1 MWRIVHF
8 HDARVE
14 ALPGARGMKNFF
26 AACGVF
32 LFAGC
37 AWAQTTTPP
46 APTLQPHTSSSAPQT
61 AKPAAPQQKP
71 PITVFPAN
79 VVLVPVTVKNLNGD
93 LVPDLEQTDFRI
105 FQDGKE
111 QRIRNFWDQAFPMSA
126 VVLLDDDL
134 PTNDAAKVQKSLDSI
149 AAGFSANDEVALV
162 RFDEYPK
169 TVLDFTS
176 SNDVLFA
183 KLKEIR
189 TNPKDSLDSRY
200 PGSPSAT
207 MMDPPLINGHTVSGT
222 PVIPVLGTSTNGV
235 TKHLDDAVHY
245 AADMLRNRGNDRR
258 KIIFI
263 ISDGTNDR
271 HNQWNFNRTLQLL
284 FSSNVS
290 VYAIAVNS
298 LADVLTFQGK
308 GRLTSYANPTGGDV
322 VSAGNPQ
329 QLEALYSKL
338 MEEARNQYTLG
349 FSPSRTEG
357 RGNCHSLE
365 VRVERPNLRVFTRTG
380 YCAAFP
386 R

>member
-1 MWRIVHF
+1 M
-8 HDARVE
+8 
-14 ALPGARGMKNFF
+14 
-26 AACGVF
+26 
-32 LFAGC
+32 
-37 AWAQTTTPP
+37 
-46 APTLQPHTSSSAPQT
+46 
-61 AKPAAPQQKP
+61 
-71 PITVFPAN
+71 
-79 VVLVPVTVKNLNGD
+79 PVTVKDPNGD
-93 LVPDLEQTDFRI
+93 LVPDLEQSDFRI

-134 PTNDAAKVQKSLDSI
+134 PTADASKVQKSLDSI
-149 AAGFSANDEVALV
+149 AAGFSSSDEVALV

-176 SNDVLFA
+176 NNDVLFA
-183 KLKEIR
+183 KLKDIR
-189 TNPKDSLDSRY
+189 TNPKDNLDSRY
-200 PGSPSAT
+200 PGSPTST

-222 PVIPVLGTSTNGV
+222 PVIPTLGTSNNGV

-245 AADMLRNRGNDRR
+245 AADMLRTRGKDRR

-271 HNQWNFNRTLQLL
+271 HNQWSFNNTLQLL

-290 VYAIAVNS
+290 VYAISVDS
-298 LADVLTFQGK
+298 LADVLTLRGK
-308 GRLTSYANPTGGDV
+308 GRLTAYANPTGGDV
-322 VSAGNPQ
+322 VSAGNPE
-329 QLEALYSKL
+329 QLEVLYSKL

-349 FSPSRTEG
+349 FQPSTTEG

-365 VRVERPNLRVFTRTG
+365 VRVERPSLRVTSRTG
-380 YCAAFP
+380 YCAEFP